1 MKIEELNELKE
12 KVNQLQKA
20 RDKVLEI
27 QAEIKKLEETEEIK
41 RYLSLLDL
49 LEEKTTGKN
58 TGIEKYTN
66 KMIINIAIRD
76 TKITPDDEIYVYL
89 GTYKYSN
96 EVDIIHGANDIPVSR
111 KNHDANY
118 VLYKNLE
125 AKNYETVQVPYE
137 KADEFEST
145 HKIII
150 LKNVA
155 SRQRYFYDLQ
165 SEYFETMIFES
176 PLKAKEKVNR
186 LIKK

>member
-76 TKITPDDEIYVYL
+76 AKITPDDEIYVYL

-96 EVDIIHGANDIPVSR
+96 EVDIIHGANDIPVKDIIDFLN
-111 KNHDANY
+111 KNG
-118 VLYKNLE
+118 YKNSRNKEFNKGSLQNLF
-125 AKNYETVQVPYE
+125 KN
-137 KADEFEST
+137 
-145 HKIII
+145 
-150 LKNVA
+150 
-155 SRQRYFYDLQ
+155 
-165 SEYFETMIFES
+165 
-176 PLKAKEKVNR
+176 
-186 LIKK
+186 KKYIGTNTYRRTRIP